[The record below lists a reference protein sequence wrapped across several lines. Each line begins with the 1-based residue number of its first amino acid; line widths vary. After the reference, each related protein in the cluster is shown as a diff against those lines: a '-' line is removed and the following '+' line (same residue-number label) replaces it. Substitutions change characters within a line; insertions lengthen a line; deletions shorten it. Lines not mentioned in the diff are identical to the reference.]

1 MSIQVGDMFRY
12 GPDIDGYYGIGI
24 VKEIV
29 KRIYPDIQTEVQ
41 WIVCKRDY
49 KNEHFGDFGN
59 TFFTV
64 KELTNSPDW
73 KKLS

>member
-12 GPDIDGYYGIGI
+12 GPDLEKNSGIAI
-24 VKEIV
+24 L
-29 KRIYPDIQTEVQ
+29 KRIYPNNQTEVQ
-41 WIVCKRDY
+41 WIVCKRDRG
-49 KNEHFGDFGN
+49 NEHFGDFGS

-64 KELTNSPDW
+64 KGIVNSPDW

>member
-1 MSIQVGDMFRY
+1 MSIQVGDMFSY
-12 GPDIDGYYGIGI
+12 GPDLEKNSGIA
-24 VKEIV
+24 IV

-49 KNEHFGDFGN
+49 KNEHFGDFGS

>member
-1 MSIQVGDMFRY
+1 MKY
-12 GPDIDGYYGIGI
+12 GAGICQLIGFI
-24 VKEIV
+24 RKP
-29 KRIYPDIQTEVQ
+29 KGGNTSRSFTDLKDIQTEVQ

-49 KNEHFGDFGN
+49 KNEHFGNFGS

>member
-1 MSIQVGDMFRY
+1 MIIKVGDMFSY
-12 GPDIDGYYGIGI
+12 GPDLEKNSGIA
-24 VKEIV
+24 IV

-49 KNEHFGDFGN
+49 KNEHFGDFGS

-64 KELTNSPDW
+64 KELINSPDW